1 MTSTQSQG
9 QRLLLRMLGLLSF
22 AFLLTA
28 TGAWL
33 ANRYYSSKPP
43 SDPALQTF
51 FAQRLETADGAQ
63 LALESLRGQVI
74 VVNFWAT
81 WCPPCVDEM
90 PELND
95 LQREF
100 QQSSTDR
107 VRIVGIGIDSPSN
120 IRQFAAK
127 HSFHYPLLLGGTTGN
142 ELARLFGND
151 KGLLPFTVIIGQDG
165 SMMKT
170 IVGRVRIEALRDQV
184 RAAL

>member
-100 QQSSTDR
+100 QQSSTR
-107 VRIVGIGIDSPSN
+107 
-120 IRQFAAK
+120 
-127 HSFHYPLLLGGTTGN
+127 
-142 ELARLFGND
+142 
-151 KGLLPFTVIIGQDG
+151 
-165 SMMKT
+165 
-170 IVGRVRIEALRDQV
+170 
-184 RAAL
+184 